1 MSKHEPLHYSRQG
14 QGPALIILHGLF
26 GSGSNWNS
34 QAKRLAGQFDVILPD
49 LRNHGRSFHAP
60 AMSYADLA
68 GDVRGLMDALALET
82 ALVLGHSMGGKTA
95 MTLALESPE
104 RVRALAVADI
114 APVAYHGQSNRPL
127 IEAMQRVDLGSVG
140 SRGDADA
147 ALAADVPQRMVRQFL
162 LTNLQFKD
170 DSYSWRI
177 PLDILAGRLQELEDF
192 PAADASYQGPTLF
205 LYGAESNY
213 VTADAHATIRR
224 YFPAAQ
230 LHAIPQAGHWLHA
243 EQPQLFAD
251 ALQQFLS
258 QFHDE

>member
-1 MSKHEPLHYSRQG
+1 MNDTKRLHYSRQG
-14 QGPALIILHGLF
+14 EGPALIILHGLF

-34 QAKRLAGQFDVILPD
+34 QAKRLAGQFDVILLD

-68 GDVRGLMDALALET
+68 GDVRALMDSLALDT

-114 APVAYHGQSNRPL
+114 APVAYRDQSNRPL
-127 IEAMQRVDLGSVG
+127 IEAMQGVDLGKLG
-140 SRGDADA
+140 SRADADA

-177 PLDILAGRLQELEDF
+177 PLDILADRLHELEDF
-192 PAADASYQGPTLF
+192 PASAASYPGPALF
-205 LYGAESNY
+205 LYGTESSY
-213 VTADAHATIRR
+213 VTADARAPILQ

-251 ALQQFLS
+251 ALQRFLS

>member
-1 MSKHEPLHYSRQG
+1 MNDTQRLHYSRQG
-14 QGPALIILHGLF
+14 EGPALIILHGLF

-34 QAKRLAGQFDVILPD
+34 QARQLAGQFDVILPD

-60 AMSYADLA
+60 AMSYADMA
-68 GDVRGLMDALALET
+68 GDVRRLMDALALET
-82 ALVLGHSMGGKTA
+82 ALVLGHSMGGKAA

-104 RVRALAVADI
+104 RVRALVVADI
-114 APVAYHGQSNRPL
+114 APVAYRDQSNRPL

-140 SRGDADA
+140 SRADADA
-147 ALAADVPQRMVRQFL
+147 ALAADVPERMVRQFL
-162 LTNLQFKD
+162 LTNLQFKN

-177 PLDILAGRLQELEDF
+177 PLDILADRLQELEDF
-192 PAADASYQGPTLF
+192 PASGASYQGPALF
-205 LYGAESNY
+205 LYGGKSDY
-213 VTADAHATIRR
+213 VTADSHATIRR

-230 LHAIPQAGHWLHA
+230 LHAIPEAGHWLHA

-251 ALQQFLS
+251 ALQRFLS